1 MERVQRF
8 DKRTIGERITEDMNM
23 NKTEYLA
30 ELSKYLKRVPKQ
42 DLDDALE
49 YYEEYFEEAGVENEQ
64 KIIEELGTPKDL
76 AKKIIIEC
84 VDKNF
89 SEDYEPAEI
98 STEVVS
104 DKKDE
109 KKEKKS
115 LSPWL
120 ILAAIFAL
128 PLSPIV
134 IVLLIV
140 VLAIAFSV
148 IVSLIAVFVSMGLT
162 AIVGA
167 ISALVAIVAMFANPT
182 GGLMMFG
189 VSLIVAALGAI
200 FFCLVFTLFDLLI
213 KALTKAG
220 SKLVHKKAGAK

>member
-1 MERVQRF
+1 
-8 DKRTIGERITEDMNM
+8 M
-23 NKTEYLA
+23 NKTEYLN

-49 YYEEYFEEAGVENEQ
+49 YYEEYFEEAGEENEQ

-89 SEDYEPAEI
+89 SEDYEEKAL

-104 DKKDE
+104 SENKEE
-109 KKEKKS
+109 KKG

-128 PLSPIV
+128 PFSPIV
-134 IVLLIV
+134 LALLIVLLTVVFAIV
-140 VLAIAFSV
+140 VTIISLILSFGVTAIAGL
-148 IVSLIAVFVSMGLT
+148 VSAIC
-162 AIVGA
+162 AIVIA
-167 ISALVAIVAMFANPT
+167 FVNPT

-189 VSLIVAALGAI
+189 VSLAIAAIGAI
-200 FFCLVFTLFDLLI
+200 FFALTFTLFDLLI

-220 SKLVHKKAGAK
+220 SKLVHKKAGAKS